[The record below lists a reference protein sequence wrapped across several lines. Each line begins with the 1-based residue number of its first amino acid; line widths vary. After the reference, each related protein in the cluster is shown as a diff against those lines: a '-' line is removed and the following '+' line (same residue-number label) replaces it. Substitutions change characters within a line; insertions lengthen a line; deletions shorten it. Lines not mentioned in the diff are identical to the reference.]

1 MSLMRSIRRAGRNSP
16 FGTPPRE
23 VERTLLQLTTA
34 LAFGAALAFLWAG
47 LYHED
52 IAMVA
57 GVAGPAIITAIGAFL
72 LVTDRHHLLP
82 VLFAAA
88 IVTVV
93 QNRLL
98 GEIAL
103 SNASVVPLA
112 LIGITG
118 AFFIQSRWVIP
129 YILSYS
135 TLVFASRLWWP
146 AEDVQILQA
155 VLVTISV
162 AFGAA
167 LLSWIRR
174 EFEHREQRHR
184 NLFENAPVSLWE
196 EDFSAVGAELQRLRS
211 EGIGDLEGYLGEHPE
226 EVERLACLVEVT
238 DANNAAVHLTQ
249 RPVLEELLGPL
260 DGQGLSSGALA
271 SLIPQFAAIWNDE
284 ETAATELI
292 GGIGLTDLP
301 IEALLVWSAPRVDG
315 QLDLANVIVA
325 IVDITHQRDVE
336 RQLHELIRSKD
347 QFVATV
353 SHELRT
359 PLTAIS
365 GISEELRDANGE
377 FTEDE
382 RQELIALI
390 ADQSLD
396 VSRIVDDLLVAAR
409 TDSGGLEFISQ
420 PVDLAVET
428 ATVLRSISDIIPIEA
443 DEHVALVPA
452 DPTRI
457 RQIVRNLL
465 TNAARYGGPSIR
477 VVISDAADHVTL
489 QVRDD
494 GSPIPQQLRA
504 TIFEPYYR
512 ARQETDV
519 TESVGLGLTVSR
531 QLAHHMGG
539 DLTYDHDGTETIFTL
554 ALGKAPD
561 RTEKVI
567 SIK

>member
-1 MSLMRSIRRAGRNSP
+1 MSTMRSIRRAERETP

-23 VERTLLQLTTA
+23 VERTLLRLTTA
-34 LAFGAALAFLWAG
+34 LSFVACLAFLWAG
-47 LYHED
+47 WYQGDL
-52 IAMVA
+52 AMVA
-57 GVAGPAIITAIGAFL
+57 GVTGPAIVTAIGAFL

-98 GEIAL
+98 GDIAL

-118 AFFIQSRWVIP
+118 AFFIQSRWVVP
-129 YILSYS
+129 YIISFS

-146 AEDVQILQA
+146 APDVQILQA

-162 AFGAA
+162 VFGAA

-196 EDFSAVGAELQRLRS
+196 EDFSAVGVDLQRLHS
-211 EGIGDLEGYLGEHPE
+211 EGIRNLETYFEAHPE

-238 DANNAAVHLTQ
+238 DANNAAVFLTR
-249 RPVLEELLGPL
+249 RPVLDDLLGPL
-260 DGQGLSSGALA
+260 DGHGLSSGALA
-271 SLIPQFAAIWNDE
+271 SLIPQFLAIWDDE
-284 ETAATELI
+284 ETASTELI
-292 GGIGLTDLP
+292 GGVGFTDVP
-301 IEALLVWSAPRVDG
+301 IEALLVWSAARVDG

-359 PLTAIS
+359 PLTAIA
-365 GISEELRDANGE
+365 GISEELRDANGA
-377 FTEDE
+377 FTESE

-390 ADQSLD
+390 AEQSLD
-396 VSRIVDDLLVAAR
+396 VSRIVDDLLVTAR
-409 TDSGGLEFISQ
+409 TDLGSLEIISQ
-420 PVDLAVET
+420 PVDLAAET
-428 ATVLRSISDIIPIEA
+428 AAVLRSVSDTIPIEA
-443 DEHVALVPA
+443 DTTVPVQA
-452 DPTRI
+452 DPTRV

-465 TNAARYGGPSIR
+465 TNAARYGGPNIR
-477 VVISDAADHVTL
+477 VVITDATDHIAL

-512 ARQETDV
+512 GRQQTGV

-531 QLAHHMGG
+531 QLAYHMGG
-539 DLTYDHDGTETIFTL
+539 DLIYDHDGTETIFTL
-554 ALGKAPD
+554 ALEKAP
-561 RTEKVI
+561 RTEKVA
-567 SIK
+567 STK

>member
-1 MSLMRSIRRAGRNSP
+1 MRSIRRTERRKP
-16 FGTPPRE
+16 LGTPPRE
-23 VERTLLQLTTA
+23 VERTLLQLTTT

-47 LYHED
+47 WYQD
-52 IAMVA
+52 DVAMVA
-57 GVAGPAIITAIGAFL
+57 GVAGPALITAIGALL

-82 VLFAAA
+82 LLFAAA
-88 IVTVV
+88 IVTVI

-98 GEIAL
+98 GDVAL
-103 SNASVVPLA
+103 SNASAVPLA

-118 AFFIQSRWVIP
+118 AFFLQSKWVVP
-129 YILSYS
+129 YIVAFSA
-135 TLVFASRLWWP
+135 LVFASRLWWP

-196 EDFSAVGAELQRLRS
+196 EDFSKVGIALQRLRS
-211 EGIGDLEGYLGEHPE
+211 DGVNDLESYLVEHPGE
-226 EVERLACLVEVT
+226 IERLACLVEVT
-238 DANNAAVHLTQ
+238 DANNAAVDLTQ
-249 RPVLEELLGPL
+249 RPVIDELLGPL
-260 DGQGLSSGALA
+260 DGQSLSSGALE
-271 SLIPQFAAIWNDE
+271 SLVPQFLAIWHDE
-284 ETAATELI
+284 ETASTELI
-292 GGIGLTDLP
+292 GGLGLTDLP
-301 IEALLVWSAPRVDG
+301 IEALLVWSAARVDG
-315 QLDLANVIVA
+315 QLDLVNVIVA

-336 RQLHELIRSKD
+336 RQLHELLRSKD

-359 PLTAIS
+359 PLTAIA
-365 GISEELRDANGE
+365 GISEELRDANGDL
-377 FTEDE
+377 TENE

-390 ADQSLD
+390 AEQSLD

-409 TDSGGLEFISQ
+409 TDSGSLEIITQS
-420 PVDLAVET
+420 VDLAVET
-428 ATVLRSISDIIPIEA
+428 AAVLRSISDIIPIEA
-443 DEHVALVPA
+443 DPKASIVQA
-452 DPTRI
+452 DPTRV

-465 TNAARYGGPSIR
+465 TNAARYGGPNIR
-477 VVISDAADHVTL
+477 VVIADAVDHIAL

-494 GSPIPQQLRA
+494 GSPIPQQLRS

-512 ARQETDV
+512 GRQQTGV

-539 DLTYDHDGTETIFTL
+539 DLTYDHDGSETIFTL
-554 ALGKAPD
+554 ALEKAPL
-561 RTEKVI
+561 EVASK
-567 SIK
+567 K

>member
-1 MSLMRSIRRAGRNSP
+1 MRSIRRAERRKP
-16 FGTPPRE
+16 LGTPPRE
-23 VERTLLQLTTA
+23 VERTLLQLTTT

-47 LYHED
+47 WYQD
-52 IAMVA
+52 DVAMVA
-57 GVAGPAIITAIGAFL
+57 GVAGPALITAIGALL

-82 VLFAAA
+82 LLFAAA
-88 IVTVV
+88 IVTVI

-98 GEIAL
+98 GDVAL
-103 SNASVVPLA
+103 SNASAVPLA

-118 AFFIQSRWVIP
+118 AFFIQSKWVVP
-129 YILSYS
+129 YIVAFSA
-135 TLVFASRLWWP
+135 LVFASRLWWP

-196 EDFSAVGAELQRLRS
+196 EDFSKVGIALQRLRS
-211 EGIGDLEGYLGEHPE
+211 DGVNDLESYLVEHPGE
-226 EVERLACLVEVT
+226 IERLACLVEVT
-238 DANNAAVHLTQ
+238 DANNAAVDLTQ
-249 RPVLEELLGPL
+249 RPVIDELLGPL
-260 DGQGLSSGALA
+260 DGQSLSSGALE
-271 SLIPQFAAIWNDE
+271 SLVPQFLAIWHDE
-284 ETAATELI
+284 ETASAELI
-292 GGIGLTDLP
+292 GGLGLTDLP
-301 IEALLVWSAPRVDG
+301 IEALLVWSAARVDG
-315 QLDLANVIVA
+315 QLDLVNVIVA

-336 RQLHELIRSKD
+336 RQLHELLRSKD

-359 PLTAIS
+359 PLTAIA
-365 GISEELRDANGE
+365 GISEELRDANGD
-377 FTEDE
+377 FTENE

-390 ADQSLD
+390 AEQSLD

-409 TDSGGLEFISQ
+409 TDSGSLEIITQ
-420 PVDLAVET
+420 WVDLAVET
-428 ATVLRSISDIIPIEA
+428 AAVLRSISDIIPIEA
-443 DEHVALVPA
+443 DPKASIVQA
-452 DPTRI
+452 DPTRV

-465 TNAARYGGPSIR
+465 TNAARYGGPNIR
-477 VVISDAADHVTL
+477 VVIADAVDHIAL
-489 QVRDD
+489 EVRDD
-494 GSPIPQQLRA
+494 GSPIPQQLRS

-512 ARQETDV
+512 GRQQTGV

-539 DLTYDHDGTETIFTL
+539 DLTYDHDGAETIFTL
-554 ALGKAPD
+554 ALEKAPL
-561 RTEKVI
+561 EVASK
-567 SIK
+567 K

>member
-1 MSLMRSIRRAGRNSP
+1 MRSIRRAGRNAP
-16 FGTPPRE
+16 LGTPPRE

-47 LYHED
+47 WYHED

-98 GEIAL
+98 GEVAL

-112 LIGITG
+112 LIGMTG

-129 YILSYS
+129 YIVSYS

-146 AEDVQILQA
+146 PEDVQILQA

-211 EGIGDLEGYLGEHPE
+211 TGLKDVESYFGEHPE
-226 EVERLACLVEVT
+226 EVVRLACLVEVT
-238 DANNAAVHLTQ
+238 DANNAAVHLTR
-249 RPVLEELLGPL
+249 RPVLDELIGPL
-260 DGQGLSSGALA
+260 DGHGLSSGALA

-284 ETAATELI
+284 ETASTELI
-292 GGIGLTDLP
+292 GGIGLTDVP
-301 IEALLVWSAPRVDG
+301 IEALLVWSAARVDG

-365 GISEELRDANGE
+365 GISEELRDANGQ
-377 FTEDE
+377 FTESE
-382 RQELIALI
+382 RQELISLI

-396 VSRIVDDLLVAAR
+396 VSRIVDDLLVAA
-409 TDSGGLEFISQ
+409 TDSGGLEIITQ
-420 PVDLAVET
+420 PVDLAVES
-428 ATVLRSISDIIPIEA
+428 AAVLRSISDLIPIEA
-443 DEHVALVPA
+443 DEDMAPVPA
-452 DPTRI
+452 DPTRV

-465 TNAARYGGPSIR
+465 TNAARYGGPNIR

-512 ARQETDV
+512 ARQQTDI

-531 QLAHHMGG
+531 QLARHMGG
-539 DLTYDHDGTETIFTL
+539 DLTYDHDGSETIFTL
-554 ALGKAPD
+554 ALEKTPD
-561 RTEKVI
+561 RTALELTEP
-567 SIK
+567 